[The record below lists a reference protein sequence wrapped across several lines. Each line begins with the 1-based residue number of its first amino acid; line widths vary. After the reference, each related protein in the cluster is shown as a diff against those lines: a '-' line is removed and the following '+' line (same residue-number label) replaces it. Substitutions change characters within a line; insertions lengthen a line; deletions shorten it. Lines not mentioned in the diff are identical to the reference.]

1 MVLLYISPSP
11 SFIREKRKHMGCS
24 FSCSSPPPLETIRV
38 VHLNGY
44 VEDFG
49 YPVTASEITGNPKR
63 HFVCTRAQLASGGP
77 IPLKPCTT
85 LELGHVYFLIPYS
98 TIQSDVSPMDLATI
112 ARKLNKI
119 AKTSQAQG
127 NKSPLRNSKSGSS
140 LVWTSQAKGS
150 PIRVSGSSPVW
161 TSPVT
166 SPNRFSGSPIR
177 VEPESGLGA
186 YGLQRSP
193 KAQSWKPI
201 LDTIREKSFG
211 RRSESDLREKHL
223 EISK

>member
-1 MVLLYISPSP
+1 
-11 SFIREKRKHMGCS
+11 MGCS

-49 YPVTASEITGNPKR
+49 YPVTASEVTGNPKR

-77 IPLKPCTT
+77 SPLKPCTT
-85 LELGHVYFLIPYS
+85 LEPGHVYFLIPYS
-98 TIQSDVSPMDLATI
+98 TIQSDVSPMDLAAI

-119 AKTSQAQG
+119 AKTSQSQAG
-127 NKSPLRNSKSGSS
+127 KSLLRNSK
-140 LVWTSQAKGS
+140 
-150 PIRVSGSSPVW
+150 SGSSPVW
-161 TSPVT
+161 TSPAR
-166 SPNRFSGSPIR
+166 SPNRFSGSPTR
-177 VEPESGLGA
+177 AEPECGLAA

-193 KAQSWKPI
+193 KAQSWKPV

-223 EISK
+223 ELEISK